1 VNRKTVTAGLAIL
14 ITVIAV
20 GASDAASPQGR
31 WSGTWTS
38 ESTGHRGT
46 LKARI
51 RQVDANTYHAIF
63 MGRFAKVIPFVYPA
77 KLSRVPGTASHYTSA
92 TRLPLLGTYRMNANV
107 SANRFYA
114 TFRGRKDRGVFD
126 MRR

>member
-1 VNRKTVTAGLAIL
+1 MNGNRSFGGGTSESLSRTWRPTNGGLESSRSRCFSLGFYWEVPSVNRKTVTAGLAIL

-51 RQVDANTYHAIF
+51 RQVDANTYRAIF
-63 MGRFAKVIPFVYPA
+63 MGRFAKVIPFV
-77 KLSRVPGTASHYTSA
+77 
-92 TRLPLLGTYRMNANV
+92 
-107 SANRFYA
+107 
-114 TFRGRKDRGVFD
+114 
-126 MRR
+126 